1 MYFQYNF
8 NLVINIYLTSSL
20 PAMNFFHVSSE
31 IMRLSE
37 TFVFT
42 KMTFIR
48 FPAFMHKFDMIFE
61 SMRLGVGFVAR
72 VTFIHHFIR
81 FRMYKCICIELS
93 VLSYFIMNC
102 LNVKFQIMSLCI
114 IFATCVTPI
123 FRFLEIIYTCTL
135 YCFLKIL
142 LLSLG
147 KQ

>member
-1 MYFQYNF
+1 MNVL
-8 NLVINIYLTSSL
+8 LVYLTSSL

-42 KMTFIR
+42 KITFI
-48 FPAFMHKFDMIFE
+48 PCLYGFMHNFDVIFE
-61 SMRLGVGFVAR
+61 SMRLSVGFVAR

-81 FRMYKCICIELS
+81 FSMYKCICIELS
-93 VLSYFIMNC
+93 VHFIMNC